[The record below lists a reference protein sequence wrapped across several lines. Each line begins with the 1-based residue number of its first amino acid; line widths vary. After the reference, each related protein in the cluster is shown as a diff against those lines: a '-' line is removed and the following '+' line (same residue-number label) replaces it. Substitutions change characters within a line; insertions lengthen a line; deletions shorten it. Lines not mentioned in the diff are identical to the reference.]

1 MSRSA
6 QFTSQ
11 PALEAAA
18 RFGERVRRARKA
30 QGRTLA
36 DLEASSRIHRQ
47 TLARLERGDPTV
59 SLGVALIALECLG
72 QLADIELLV
81 SQPEAAR
88 PRVAEDTEPLY
99 RDF

>member
-6 QFTSQ
+6 QFHSQ
-11 PALEAAA
+11 SALDAGK
-18 RFGERVRRARKA
+18 RFGERLRRARKA

-36 DLEASSRIHRQ
+36 DLELSSRIHRQ

-59 SLGVALIALECLG
+59 SIGVVLTALESLG
-72 QLADIELLV
+72 ELADIELLV
-81 SQPEAAR
+81 GNPDLVR
-88 PRVAEDTEPLY
+88 PRPTNDLEPLD